1 MIRETRLGG
10 CAMQNRQC
18 IWFQLSY
25 WHAFSFFTFALLHGS
40 MVSLLDKATLPYK
53 LLGTGSV
60 VTNVI
65 CGLGIIH
72 CICSLLA
79 HCAELKAITLKW
91 LNLCLL
97 CTLSLVHSSWFGCVS
112 HNFRFFLFP
121 CYLFFLMCL
130 HLLKGEKQEMF
141 SLVRTQENLTI
152 ATPMLPECKDG
163 LDPM

>member
-65 CGLGIIH
+65 CGLGIMH

-79 HCAELKAITLKW
+79 YCAELKAITLKW

-112 HNFRFFLFP
+112 HNFRFF
-121 CYLFFLMCL
+121 
-130 HLLKGEKQEMF
+130 F
-141 SLVRTQENLTI
+141 SFHVICFSYVSPFIERRKTRNVLTCQD
-152 ATPMLPECKDG
+152 AGKSHTSYSYVARM
-163 LDPM
+163 

>member
-1 MIRETRLGG
+1 MTAAIEMKRETRLGG

-40 MVSLLDKATLPYK
+40 MVSSLDKATLPYK
-53 LLGTGSV
+53 LLGIGSV
-60 VTNVI
+60 VTIVI
-65 CGLGIIH
+65 CGLGIMH

-112 HNFRFFLFP
+112 HNFRLFFDFHVICFFLSVSIYRKEKNKKFS
-121 CYLFFLMCL
+121 
-130 HLLKGEKQEMF
+130 HLSGHRKISQ
-141 SLVRTQENLTI
+141 
-152 ATPMLPECKDG
+152 
-163 LDPM
+163 

>member
-112 HNFRFFLFP
+112 HNFRFFFISMLSV
-121 CYLFFLMCL
+121 
-130 HLLKGEKQEMF
+130 F
-141 SLVRTQENLTI
+141 SYVSPFIERRKTRNVLTCQDTGKSHNSYSYV
-152 ATPMLPECKDG
+152 ARM
-163 LDPM
+163 